1 MPQSSSISSV
11 LPYLAGY
18 DTSRKTYRG
27 ERGGPYPLLLPSS
40 IGVVMKRETLL
51 EGGIDPQ
58 LRQREVPS

>member
-11 LPYLAGY
+11 LPYYAGY

-27 ERGGPYPLLLPSS
+27 EQGGRYPFLLPSS
-40 IGVVMKRETLL
+40 IGLVMNRETLL
-51 EGGIDPQ
+51 EGRIDPQ